1 MAAILKVWRH
11 TAEIGLH
18 QSMRIYLKNKPAK
31 FRPDLI
37 WNDRLLGLFEERR
50 PNNNNK
56 LSSDIR
62 SVPDSKI
69 ESSSSSSSS
78 SGNG

>member
-1 MAAILKVWRH
+1 
-11 TAEIGLH
+11 
-18 QSMRIYLKNKPAK
+18 MRIYLKNTPAK
-31 FRPDLI
+31 FHLGPI
-37 WNDRLLGLFEERR
+37 WNDRFYLGLFEERR

-69 ESSSSSSSS
+69 ESSSSSSS
-78 SGNG
+78 GNG